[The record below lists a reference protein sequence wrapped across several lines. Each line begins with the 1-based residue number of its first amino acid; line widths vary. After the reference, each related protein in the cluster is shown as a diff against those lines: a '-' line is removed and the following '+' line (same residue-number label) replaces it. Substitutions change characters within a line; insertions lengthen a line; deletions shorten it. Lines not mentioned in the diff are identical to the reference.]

1 MSDTIVSGTT
11 TREFD
16 LTGWRLVGVILPA
29 SLASTAM
36 TFTASDVTGGTF
48 QSVHDATAAISYVV
62 AASTYVAIPQEQ
74 IQAPFLK
81 LVFGSSETSKVIK
94 VVLIPRTV

>member
-1 MSDTIVSGTT
+1 MQDTIASGTT

-16 LTGWRLVGVILPA
+16 LTAWRLVGVILPA

-48 QSVHDATAAISYVV
+48 QSVHDGTAAISYTV
-62 AASTYVAIPQEQ
+62 AASTYVTVPQEL

-81 LVFGSSETSKVIK
+81 LVFGSSETAKVIK
-94 VVLIPRTV
+94 VVCIPRST